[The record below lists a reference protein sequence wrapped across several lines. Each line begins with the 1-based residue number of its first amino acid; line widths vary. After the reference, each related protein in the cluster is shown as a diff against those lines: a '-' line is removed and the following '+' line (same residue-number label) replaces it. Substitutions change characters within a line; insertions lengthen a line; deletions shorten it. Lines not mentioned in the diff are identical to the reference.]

1 MPHASKKSLE
11 FYTLSCPDCGG
22 PLINY
27 DEDGVEYVLMF
38 RNKEL
43 AAIEAAEMSEKG
55 DAPGGV
61 IEVELLVVDHAKK

>member
-1 MPHASKKSLE
+1 MTHKKAKELR

-38 RNKEL
+38 RNRAL
-43 AAIEAAEMSEKG
+43 ADIEAAEMTEEG
-55 DAPGGV
+55 DQPGGV
-61 IEVELLVVDHAKK
+61 IEVELKVVDHAEK